1 MCLHG
6 ERTVFP
12 LGKSLRP
19 GLRKTPEARVLLA
32 LLLLHDSRRDA
43 RAGPEGDMVLLEE
56 QDRTLWHGDEIREGL
71 ALVESSVSAGGPYA
85 LQAAIAAVHASAPR
99 PEETDWQQIAAL
111 YSLLLGIQPSPVI
124 ELNRAVAVAMADGA
138 AAGLR
143 LLDELEFRG
152 ELSGYYLLP
161 AARADLLRRM
171 GRWPEAVAA
180 YRRALSLLSMHA
192 ERRFLARR
200 LAEVEGQESEAR
212 TD

>member
-1 MCLHG
+1 
-6 ERTVFP
+6 
-12 LGKSLRP
+12 
-19 GLRKTPEARVLLA
+19 
-32 LLLLHDSRRDA
+32 
-43 RAGPEGDMVLLEE
+43 MVLLEE